1 MKRNFLLGFMI
12 LALAR
17 FAAAGDLPRLQVF
30 GTAQVSDVYR
40 IVLDRDALLLESVLD
55 VIKQKE
61 IHDGAVFVTAGSVQD
76 CTFHYVTSTS
86 LKPKNEYKT
95 VKGPF
100 EILNAG
106 GLIANGEPHMHI
118 TLAGPGK
125 PAFGGHLEKGC
136 RVLYLAEI
144 SIVKYSGEPLTRH
157 DNENG
162 VSMLKPSRP

>member
-106 GLIANGEPHMHI
+106 
-118 TLAGPGK
+118 
-125 PAFGGHLEKGC
+125 
-136 RVLYLAEI
+136 
-144 SIVKYSGEPLTRH
+144 
-157 DNENG
+157 
-162 VSMLKPSRP
+162 